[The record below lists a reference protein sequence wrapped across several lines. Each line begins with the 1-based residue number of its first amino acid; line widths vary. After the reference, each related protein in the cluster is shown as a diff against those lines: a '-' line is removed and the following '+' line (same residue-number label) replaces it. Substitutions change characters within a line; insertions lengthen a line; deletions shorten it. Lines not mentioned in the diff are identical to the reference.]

1 MRYACTDSKPKQGE
15 GSGMPTLLVS
25 TNGQVLGEFPVIKD
39 RMVIGS
45 KASNEI
51 PLGNVNAD
59 GEHAVI
65 TRCGDLYVI
74 EDLGSANGTL
84 VHERKITKLLL
95 SDEDVISVG
104 NCQLRFLEDDA
115 GRGNPGSS
123 QNKARPQTPG
133 KAPAAAPPPASAGKP
148 AQAAPAKPAPA
159 AAKGPA
165 VTGECPHCGY
175 KRQAKD
181 AKVADDRCPSCKMGY
196 ATTPGALISAESKTG
211 DRLEIYD
218 KEVVIK
224 RKMGMK
230 VLLQSLK
237 GDLLE
242 GIKGDKYIPI
252 DQVASVQLKPAST
265 LLAGHITIVLP
276 ESKEGFMLAGLDD
289 CTVEFVKREEEKFV
303 EIKAFL
309 DARIGR

>member
-1 MRYACTDSKPKQGE
+1 MPK
-15 GSGMPTLLVS
+15 LVVNA
-25 TNGQVLGEFPVIKD
+25 NGHVLGEFQVNKD

-51 PLGNVNAD
+51 PLDNVNAD
-59 GEHAVI
+59 NEHAVI
-65 TRCGDLYVI
+65 NRCGDLYVI
-74 EDLGSANGTL
+74 EDLGSANGTF
-84 VHERKITKLLL
+84 VHDRKITKLLL
-95 SDEDVISVG
+95 ADEDLISVG
-104 NCQLRFLEDDA
+104 TCQLRFVEEDVKRGDA
-115 GRGNPGSS
+115 SPAAS
-123 QNKARPQTPG
+123 KA
-133 KAPAAAPPPASAGKP
+133 KAPMPGAAKP
-148 AQAAPAKPAPA
+148 AQAPQARPSAAPA
-159 AAKGPA
+159 AAKGPMA
-165 VTGECPHCGY
+165 PGECPHCGY
-175 KRQAKD
+175 KRLPKD
-181 AKVADDRCPSCKMGY
+181 AKAAEDRCPSCKMGY
-196 ATTPGALISAESKTG
+196 ATTPGALMSAESKTG
-211 DRLEIYD
+211 DRLEVYD

-224 RKMGMK
+224 RKLGVK

-252 DQVASVQLKPAST
+252 DSIASIQLKPAST

-289 CTVEFVKREEEKFV
+289 CTVEFVKREEEKFL

>member
-1 MRYACTDSKPKQGE
+1 
-15 GSGMPTLLVS
+15 MPNLVVS
-25 TNGQVLGEFPVIKD
+25 TSGRTLGEFPVNKD

-51 PLGNVNAD
+51 PLENANAD
-59 GEHAVI
+59 NEHAVI

-74 EDLGSANGTL
+74 EDLGSANGTF

-104 NCQLRFLEDDA
+104 NCQLRFVEDDA
-115 GRGNPGSS
+115 GRGGSAGQS
-123 QNKARPQTPG
+123 QA
-133 KAPAAAPPPASAGKP
+133 KAPAAAKA
-148 AQAAPAKPAPA
+148 AAPAPAANGGKAAPAAQAKPAPA
-159 AAKGPA
+159 AAKAPVA
-165 VTGECPHCGY
+165 AGECPHCGY

-181 AKVADDRCPSCKMGY
+181 GKVAEDRCPSCKMGY

-211 DRLEIYD
+211 DRLEVYD

-276 ESKEGFMLAGLDD
+276 ESKEGFLLAGLDD

-303 EIKAFL
+303 EVKAFL

>member
-1 MRYACTDSKPKQGE
+1 MPK
-15 GSGMPTLLVS
+15 LVV
-25 TNGQVLGEFPVIKD
+25 NAKGQLLGEFPVNKD

-51 PLGNVNAD
+51 RLDNVNAD
-59 GEHAVI
+59 NEHAVI

-74 EDLGSANGTL
+74 EDLGSANGTF
-84 VHERKITKLLL
+84 VHDRKISKLLL
-95 SDEDVISVG
+95 SDEDLISVG
-104 NCQLRFLEDDA
+104 SCQLRFVEEDVKRGDGGAVA
-115 GRGNPGSS
+115 G
-123 QNKARPQTPG
+123 KA
-133 KAPAAAPPPASAGKP
+133 KAPAADPGKP
-148 AQAAPAKPAPA
+148 VPAPQVKQTAAPVV
-159 AAKGPA
+159 AKGPVA
-165 VTGECPHCGY
+165 PGECPHCGY
-175 KRQAKD
+175 KRLPKD
-181 AKVADDRCPSCKMGY
+181 AKVAEDRCPSCKLGY
-196 ATTPGALISAESKTG
+196 ATTPGVLMSAESKTG
-211 DRLEIYD
+211 DRLEVYD

-224 RKMGMK
+224 RKMGVK

-237 GDLLE
+237 GDLLD
-242 GIKGDKYIPI
+242 GIKGDKYVPI
-252 DQVASVQLKPAST
+252 DTIASIQLKPAST

>member
-1 MRYACTDSKPKQGE
+1 
-15 GSGMPTLLVS
+15 MPNLVVS
-25 TNGQVLGEFPVIKD
+25 ANGQVLGEFPVNKD

-45 KASNEI
+45 KASNEV

-59 GEHAVI
+59 NEHAVI
-65 TRCGDLYVI
+65 IRCGDLYVI
-74 EDLGSANGTL
+74 EDLGSANGTF

-104 NCQLRFLEDDA
+104 NCQLRFLEQDS
-115 GRGNPGSS
+115 GRASPGAAAS
-123 QNKARPQTPG
+123 KA
-133 KAPAAAPPPASAGKP
+133 KAPAAAPASAPAPAPAASPGKP
-148 AQAAPAKPAPA
+148 APAAQAKPAPA
-159 AAKGPA
+159 AAKAA
-165 VTGECPHCGY
+165 VAAGECPHCAY

-181 AKVADDRCPSCKMGY
+181 AKVAEDRCPSCKMGY

-211 DRLEIYD
+211 DRLEVYD

-265 LLAGHITIVLP
+265 LLAGHITIILP
-276 ESKEGFMLAGLDD
+276 ESKEGFLLAGLDD

-309 DARIGR
+309 DAKIGR

>member
-1 MRYACTDSKPKQGE
+1 MPK
-15 GSGMPTLLVS
+15 LVVVN
-25 TNGQVLGEFPVIKD
+25 TKGYVLGEFPVNKD

-59 GEHAVI
+59 NEHAVI

-74 EDLGSANGTL
+74 DDLGSANGTF
-84 VHERKITKLLL
+84 VHERKITRLLL
-95 SDEDVISVG
+95 SDQDLISVG
-104 NCQLRFLEDDA
+104 DCQLRFVEEDVKRGDA
-115 GRGNPGSS
+115 G
-123 QNKARPQTPG
+123 AAPG
-133 KAPAAAPPPASAGKP
+133 KAKAPAPDAGKP
-148 AQAAPAKPAPA
+148 AQAPRPKRSVAPPVASGPVA
-159 AAKGPA
+159 A
-165 VTGECPHCGY
+165 GECPHCGY
-175 KRQAKD
+175 KRLPKD
-181 AKVADDRCPSCKMGY
+181 AKVAEDRCPSCKMGY
-196 ATTPGALISAESKTG
+196 ATTPGVLISAESKTG
-211 DRLEIYD
+211 DRLEVYD

-224 RKMGMK
+224 RKMGVK
-230 VLLQSLK
+230 LLLQSLK

-252 DQVASVQLKPAST
+252 ETIASIQFKPASA

-289 CTVEFVKREEEKFV
+289 CTVEFVKREEEKFL

-309 DARIGR
+309 DTKIS

>member
-1 MRYACTDSKPKQGE
+1 
-15 GSGMPTLLVS
+15 MPNLVVS
-25 TNGQVLGEFPVIKD
+25 ANGQVVGEFPVNKD

-59 GEHAVI
+59 NEHAVI
-65 TRCGDLYVI
+65 IRCGDLYVI
-74 EDLGSANGTL
+74 EDLGSANGTF

-104 NCQLRFLEDDA
+104 NCQLRFVEESG
-115 GRGNPGSS
+115 GRGNSS
-123 QNKARPQTPG
+123 PAANKA
-133 KAPAAAPPPASAGKP
+133 KAPATASTPAPAPAPAPKADAGKP
-148 AQAAPAKPAPA
+148 VPAAQAKPVPAPTPAPAPAPA

-165 VTGECPHCGY
+165 AAGECPHCGY
-175 KRQAKD
+175 KRLPKD
-181 AKVADDRCPSCKMGY
+181 AKVAEDRCPSCKMGY

-211 DRLEIYD
+211 DRLEVYD

-242 GIKGDKYIPI
+242 GIKGDKYVPI
-252 DQVASVQLKPAST
+252 DTIASVQLKPAST
-265 LLAGHITIVLP
+265 LLAGYITIVLP

-289 CTVEFVKREEEKFV
+289 CTVEFVKREEEKFL

-309 DARIGR
+309 DAKIGR

>member
-1 MRYACTDSKPKQGE
+1 MPK
-15 GSGMPTLLVS
+15 LVVNA
-25 TNGQVLGEFPVIKD
+25 NGHMLGEFPVNKD

-51 PLGNVNAD
+51 PLDKCNAD
-59 GEHAVI
+59 NEHAVI

-74 EDLGSANGTL
+74 EDLGSANGTF
-84 VHERKITKLLL
+84 VHDRKITKLLL
-95 SDEDVISVG
+95 SDEDLILVG
-104 NCQLRFLEDDA
+104 SCQLRFVEEDARRGDA
-115 GRGNPGSS
+115 GAAPS
-123 QNKARPQTPG
+123 KA
-133 KAPAAAPPPASAGKP
+133 KAPAPDAGKP
-148 AQAAPAKPAPA
+148 AQEPQAKRSAAPA
-159 AAKGPA
+159 AANGPVA
-165 VTGECPHCGY
+165 AGECPHCGY
-175 KRQAKD
+175 KRLPKD
-181 AKVADDRCPSCKMGY
+181 AKAPEDKCPSCKLGY
-196 ATTPGALISAESKTG
+196 ATTPGVLISAESKTG
-211 DRLEIYD
+211 DRLVVYD

-224 RKMGMK
+224 RKMGVK

-252 DQVASVQLKPAST
+252 DTIASIQLKPASA

-276 ESKEGFMLAGLDD
+276 ESKEGFKLAGLDD
-289 CTVEFVKREEEKFV
+289 CTVEFVKREEEKFL

>member
-1 MRYACTDSKPKQGE
+1 
-15 GSGMPTLLVS
+15 MPNLVVS
-25 TNGQVLGEFPVIKD
+25 TNGHVLGEFPVNKD

-51 PLGNVNAD
+51 PLDNVNAD
-59 GEHAVI
+59 NEHAVI

-74 EDLGSANGTL
+74 EDLGSANGTF
-84 VHERKITKLLL
+84 VHDRKITKLLL
-95 SDEDVISVG
+95 SDEDLISVG
-104 NCQLRFLEDDA
+104 TCQLRFVEDDFK
-115 GRGNPGSS
+115 RGDASPAA
-123 QNKARPQTPG
+123 NKA
-133 KAPAAAPPPASAGKP
+133 KAPTPDAAKP
-148 AQAAPAKPAPA
+148 AQAPESKKSAAPAT
-159 AAKGPA
+159 AKGSVA
-165 VTGECPHCGY
+165 AGECPHCGY
-175 KRQAKD
+175 KRLPKD
-181 AKVADDRCPSCKMGY
+181 AKVAEDRCPSCKMGY

-211 DRLEIYD
+211 DRLEVYD

-224 RKMGMK
+224 RKMGVK

-242 GIKGDKYIPI
+242 GIKADKYIPI
-252 DQVASVQLKPAST
+252 DAIASIQLKPAST

-276 ESKEGFMLAGLDD
+276 ESKEGFKLAGLDD
-289 CTVEFVKREEEKFV
+289 CTVEFVKREEEKFL